1 VPKGPGA
8 EISGQVYVDGAIVET
23 PAQVGETSRATH
35 AHYCVY
41 LVGTHS
47 IAITS
52 HTCEAA
58 PLERVSR
65 HTHAKPRRLNVYHV
79 THMRSRAA
87 WTCPRPRARRV
98 RPSRWPSLV

>member
-1 VPKGPGA
+1 MPKGPGA

-58 PLERVSR
+58 PLERV
-65 HTHAKPRRLNVYHV
+65 HV
-79 THMRSRAA
+79 LALGESVHHDDL
-87 WTCPRPRARRV
+87 P
-98 RPSRWPSLV
+98 L